1 VVKVEYRGW
10 KKLESEASEVY
21 MDLERKE
28 DYEEYTQLP
37 WNSYW
42 SKAFVN
48 QLQHRLSLNQKLG
61 IVFLLVVSRHPLSN
75 DWGMNLRK
83 ETSLRVKK
91 RGRRGRSE
99 EGKMERS
106 LVVKTLGNSL
116 LVPSLLIHT
125 IESVT

>member
-1 VVKVEYRGW
+1 
-10 KKLESEASEVY
+10 
-21 MDLERKE
+21 
-28 DYEEYTQLP
+28 
-37 WNSYW
+37 
-42 SKAFVN
+42 
-48 QLQHRLSLNQKLG
+48 
-61 IVFLLVVSRHPLSN
+61 
-75 DWGMNLRK
+75 MNLRK